1 LTSVQIPA
9 GEDKTLIFK
18 AGSDN
23 GVNPGKYRFRI
34 DGETHGGKINLTEYI
49 AVKGNLFSTAVPG
62 EYPVNIKVTANG
74 SKEKSQFK
82 IILTGTH
89 ESKVGTISS
98 MVKIN

>member
-1 LTSVQIPA
+1 VVLSK
-9 GEDKTLIFK
+9 E
-18 AGSDN
+18 N
-23 GVNPGKYRFRI
+23 RN
-34 DGETHGGKINLTEYI
+34 I
-49 AVKGNLFSTAVPG
+49 AVKGNPLSTAVPG

-98 MVKIN
+98 MVFPGVSPRVLALTRSMLNIPPILSFNETTIING